1 MSIYAQ
7 IISLPSRQLG
17 LTFSNSLCY
26 YMEQT
31 EKTMLKRV
39 WINGLN
45 YLDLRDLLFVIEITL
60 KTGKQIGM

>member
-1 MSIYAQ
+1 ME
-7 IISLPSRQLG
+7 
-17 LTFSNSLCY
+17 LTK
-26 YMEQT
+26 E
-31 EKTMLKRV
+31 TMRKRV

>member
-1 MSIYAQ
+1 
-7 IISLPSRQLG
+7 
-17 LTFSNSLCY
+17 
-26 YMEQT
+26 
-31 EKTMLKRV
+31 MLKRV